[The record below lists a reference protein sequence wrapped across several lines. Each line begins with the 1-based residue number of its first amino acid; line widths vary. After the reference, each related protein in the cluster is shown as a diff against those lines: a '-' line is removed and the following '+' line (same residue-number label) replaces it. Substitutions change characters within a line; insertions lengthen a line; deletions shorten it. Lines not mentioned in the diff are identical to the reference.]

1 MKGCGAVPAG
11 FPALAN
17 QLFVFLK
24 GTLICLKQEAGIPG
38 TDRME
43 PPCASEQKG
52 GNGIT
57 VESVPLPTGD
67 TRPTLAPSESQSR
80 SIAHQ
85 RMEYPRLQ

>member
-1 MKGCGAVPAG
+1 
-11 FPALAN
+11 
-17 QLFVFLK
+17 
-24 GTLICLKQEAGIPG
+24 
-38 TDRME
+38 ME
-43 PPCASEQKG
+43 PPCASEQKE

-85 RMEYPRLQ
+85 RMEVSHAPVNIIGPRFASRVCEEGPLNQQEIDR